1 MARATEGRMEP
12 EQPFSEELEG
22 WLKSPGTKTLGDL
35 LDVFDE
41 KSFAILLLVLMLPS
55 ALPIPTGGVT
65 HLFELASMLLALE
78 MVIGRRSVWLPQ
90 RLLRHQLGP
99 VTTDK
104 AIPFIARRV
113 RWFER
118 FARPRLSG
126 LLRQRVVLSPLGL
139 VILVFA
145 FGAFVAIPFSGLDTL
160 PSLGVVVIALSLILE
175 DALVTLIGIVIGAVG
190 IALVIALGS
199 AVLHFL

>member
-1 MARATEGRMEP
+1 VER

-22 WLKSPGTKTLGDL
+22 WLRSPGTKTLGDL

-41 KSFAILLLVLMLPS
+41 KSFAIALLVLMITP
-55 ALPIPTGGVT
+55 ALPLPTGGVT
-65 HLFELASMLLALE
+65 HVFELVSMLIALQ
-78 MVIGRRSVWLPQ
+78 MVIGRKNIWLPQ
-90 RLLRHQLGP
+90 RMRRHELGP
-99 VTTDK
+99 ATTGK

-118 FARPRLSG
+118 FARPRLPRV
-126 LLRQRVVLSPLGL
+126 LRQRAVLSALGL
-139 VILVFA
+139 IVLVLTI
-145 FGAFVAIPFSGLDTL
+145 GAFVAVPFTGLDTL

-175 DALVTLIGIVIGAVG
+175 DSLVTVIGIVIGAAG
-190 IALVIALGS
+190 IALEIALGS

>member
-1 MARATEGRMEP
+1 MER

-22 WLKSPGTKTLGDL
+22 WLRSPGTKTLGDL

-41 KSFAILLLVLMLPS
+41 KSFAIALLVLMITP
-55 ALPIPTGGVT
+55 ALPLPTGGVT
-65 HLFELASMLLALE
+65 HVFELVSMLIALQ
-78 MVIGRRSVWLPQ
+78 MVIGRKNIWLPQ
-90 RLLRHQLGP
+90 RMRRHELGP
-99 VTTDK
+99 ATTGK

-118 FARPRLSG
+118 FARPRLPRV
-126 LLRQRVVLSPLGL
+126 LRQRAVLSALGL
-139 VILVFA
+139 IVLVLTI
-145 FGAFVAIPFSGLDTL
+145 GAFVAVPFTGLDTL

-175 DALVTLIGIVIGAVG
+175 DALVTVIGIVIGAAG
-190 IALVIALGS
+190 IALEIALGS